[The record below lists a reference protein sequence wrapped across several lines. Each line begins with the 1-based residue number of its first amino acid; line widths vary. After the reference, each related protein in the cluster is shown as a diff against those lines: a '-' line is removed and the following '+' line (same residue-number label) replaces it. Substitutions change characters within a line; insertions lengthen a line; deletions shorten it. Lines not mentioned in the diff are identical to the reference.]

1 VKAKCLKTG
10 KVMYRYR
17 LQAWVAADK
26 FLKKFGTESGMYKC
40 KHCKKFH
47 LSRKVQHTP
56 SKGALKIIN
65 K

>member
-1 VKAKCLKTG
+1 
-10 KVMYRYR
+10 MYRYR